1 VDDEPAPVR
10 EWLPVLAQ
18 VLGAKPPRRFPVW
31 LARLIAGQG
40 AVMIGTQARGASNA
54 KAKRELGWTP
64 GYPTWRAGFSMRESA
79 ANFNVSVATA
89 HRWWRR
95 WSSAS
100 EAERRSLS
108 CLPDGVDH
116 VRAVVDD
123 HSRLAYAEIHE
134 DARVETAAA
143 FLSAH
148 SPSRPPTG
156 SPRNG

>member
-1 VDDEPAPVR
+1 VR

-79 ANFNVSVATA
+79 ANRPRTNGKVERFHQTMAREWAYGVSYRS
-89 HRWWRR
+89 HRERARALPHWLEHYNRGMPH
-95 WSSAS
+95 SS
-100 EAERRSLS
+100 L
-108 CLPDGVDH
+108 GG
-116 VRAVVDD
+116 
-123 HSRLAYAEIHE
+123 
-134 DARVETAAA
+134 
-143 FLSAH
+143 
-148 SPSRPPTG
+148 RPPISRVHNVCG
-156 SPRNG
+156 